1 MVEYFM
7 LLFYLSLLHSSRGSY
22 IPVDAHKS
30 ALAGKVYKKIISSAK
45 VRELKN
51 S

>member
-7 LLFYLSLLHSSRGSY
+7 LLFYPSLLHSSRGSY

-30 ALAGKVYKKIISSAK
+30 ALAGKSIQKDHQLSK
-45 VRELKN
+45 R
-51 S
+51 